1 MDPNA
6 SSVVNRYTER
16 VPDWMAQKGR
26 WSVAVYELVA
36 GSSTP
41 LLRVAKLLSLRLC
54 PVWCGAREIR
64 PLKTSLGFEGIRAA
78 QSLSDLLNLIQTHPL
93 LHESLISRR
102 LVAFLESHTFVVFDS
117 GTCYTPNA
125 RRILSRGRSLWSIRI
140 FRVEYPISIWR
151 TESPGRG
158 DGAAWAFCP
167 KLSLSFVFEVVFCVG
182 SLDGA
187 HWN

>member
-1 MDPNA
+1 
-6 SSVVNRYTER
+6 
-16 VPDWMAQKGR
+16 MAQKGR

-64 PLKTSLGFEGIRAA
+64 PLRRRLALVSKEFEPR
-78 QSLSDLLNLIQTHPL
+78 SLSDLLNLIQTHPL

-102 LVAFLESHTFVVFDS
+102 LVAFLESHTFVVSDS